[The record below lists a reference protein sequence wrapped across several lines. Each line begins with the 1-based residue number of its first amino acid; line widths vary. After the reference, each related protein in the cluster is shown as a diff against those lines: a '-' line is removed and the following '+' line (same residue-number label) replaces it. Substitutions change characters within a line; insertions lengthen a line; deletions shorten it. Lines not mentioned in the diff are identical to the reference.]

1 LLSPLYSAGR
11 FENGK
16 SYSELLWTGLQSTGH
31 MGATGDLTP
40 RGLRPWDDA
49 VPPGIDPNP
58 PGGTNYAV
66 GGARSRYHTFDV
78 AGGLPPVGLPTP
90 GSPGSALF
98 SPFSLRGQLESYQ
111 ARLGGSAADGN
122 ALYVVWG
129 GSNDVQDVLTVAGTP
144 GLGSVPAQAR
154 FTQAVEDVAEV
165 IVSLVALGAREVLVP
180 TVPDLGVVPAVRS
193 IGGAA
198 AGRYYSEQFNLALDE
213 ALAGLRATPGLHIVG
228 YDAFG
233 ATQEMFANPGGFGL
247 TEVNNPCL
255 QNFYVASV
263 LDPNKDV
270 TVCANADEHMFWD
283 IVHPSARTHE
293 IVAQEMREAVPEPA
307 TWLLVGVGFLA
318 FGFGSSGKRRAET
331 ARVAGVL
338 VAG

>member
-1 LLSPLYSAGR
+1 MIQDGHLAQS
-11 FENGK
+11 GK
-16 SYSELLWTGLQSTGH
+16 
-31 MGATGDLTP
+31 LTP
-40 RGLRPWDDA
+40 SLL
-49 VPPGIDPNP
+49 
-58 PGGTNYAV
+58 GGTNYAV
-66 GGARSRYHTFDV
+66 GGARSRYHNFDLQP
-78 AGGLPPVGLPTP
+78 GGLPPAADP
-90 GSPGSALF
+90 SAF
-98 SPFSLRGQLESYQ
+98 RAFSLLGQLESYQ